1 MKNLFRM
8 VCLVALLAV
17 CLTETNK
24 ANATDPPPDY
34 GGLCCQTVVDVPC
47 SHPIGMIFDHA
58 VWLAGHTICDD

>member
-8 VCLVALLAV
+8 VCLLTLFTV

-24 ANATDPPPDY
+24 ANATDPPPQT
-34 GGLCCQTVVDVPC
+34 GVCCQTVANVWC
-47 SHPIGMIFDHA
+47 FHPDGWIFDHA